1 MKSKLTPVNKYL
13 VVEREQV
20 KPMEDKP
27 FFLPKSDVLT
37 RHVLVTLKAASE
49 GSQFE
54 RYCNQKLV
62 ILSGMMEEIDVRGDK
77 HQVIPETAVIAV
89 IAESDLF

>member
-1 MKSKLTPVNKYL
+1 MKTKLTPVNKYL

-20 KPMEDKP
+20 KPMEDRP
-27 FFLPKSDVLT
+27 FYLPKSDVIA
-37 RHVLVTLKAASE
+37 RHIIVTLKASSE

-62 ILSGMMEEIDVRGDK
+62 ILSGMIEEVDVKGDK
-77 HQVIPETAVIAV
+77 HQVIPENAVVAV
-89 IAESDLF
+89 VAESDLF